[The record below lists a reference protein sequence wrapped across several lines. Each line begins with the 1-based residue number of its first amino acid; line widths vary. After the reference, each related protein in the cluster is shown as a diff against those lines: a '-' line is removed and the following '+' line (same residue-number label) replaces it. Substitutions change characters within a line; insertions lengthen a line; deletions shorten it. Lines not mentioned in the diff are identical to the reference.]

1 MKQFYNMDR
10 SLKEKL
16 DKIKMVISDVDG
28 VLTDGAIYKS
38 DNGDEFK
45 KFNVTDGSGMAL
57 ARAAQLKIALISG
70 RYSKSTEIRASEM
83 KITDLYN
90 GTLDKIEPYVRLKRK
105 YNLDDDEIAYIG
117 DDIIDLPVMQKI
129 SVPIAVNNAI
139 DSVKSI
145 ALYTTK
151 MDGGNGAFRE
161 AIDWIL
167 TTQGR
172 YEDVL
177 QIVKD
182 KIFVNRN
189 K

>member
-1 MKQFYNMDR
+1 MDKL
-10 SLKEKL
+10 LKEKVAQ
-16 DKIKMVISDVDG
+16 IKLVISDVDG
-28 VLTDGAIYKS
+28 VLTDGALYKS
-38 DNGDEFK
+38 GNDEFK
-45 KFNVTDGSGMAL
+45 KFNVTDGSGIAM
-57 ARAAQLKIALISG
+57 ARAAKLPIALISG
-70 RYSKSTEIRASEM
+70 RYSEATEIRAKELR
-83 KITDLYN
+83 IEDVYN
-90 GTLDKIEPYVRLKRK
+90 GTLDKIEPYFELKQKYDVR
-105 YNLDDDEIAYIG
+105 DAEIAFIG
-117 DDIIDLPVMQKI
+117 DDIIDLPVMQKVG
-129 SVPIAVNNAI
+129 VPIAVNNAI

-172 YEDVL
+172 YDDVL